1 MEIKDFIGD
10 KDRSMDT
17 YYIDGEFLPADKA
30 FVSVN
35 DLVVLRGFGVFDFL
49 RTYNRRPFHLE
60 EHVERLRN
68 SAELINLPMRWP
80 NDEVCDIVMQTIDK
94 NPYHEECN
102 IRIVITGGISPDS
115 MTPQENQK
123 LLVMITPQNDYPSFW
138 YSEGVKI
145 VTSPDGRDMP
155 GAKSTNYLNAIV
167 ALEKARGQN
176 AVEAIYVDKND
187 RVLEG
192 TTTNLFL
199 FTGDRLVTP
208 DTGILPGITRKVVLR
223 SLKNEFEIETRE
235 VKREELVQADEVFI
249 TSSNKEIVPVV
260 QLDDMTVGNG
270 KVGERTRKAMELF
283 KTYTTDY
290 GNRRP

>member
-1 MEIKDFIGD
+1 M

-30 FVSVN
+30 FVSVD

-68 SAELINLPMRWP
+68 SAELINLPMRWS
-80 NDEVCDIVMQTIDK
+80 NNEICDIVLQTIDK
-94 NPYHEECN
+94 NPHHEECN

-123 LLVMITPQNDYPSFW
+123 LLVMVTPKNDYPSSW
-138 YSEGVKI
+138 YREGVKI
-145 VTSPDGRDMP
+145 VTCSDGRDMP

-167 ALEKARGQN
+167 ALQKAREQN
-176 AVEAIYVDKND
+176 AVEAIYVDKSD

-199 FTGDRLVTP
+199 FEGDRLVTP
-208 DTGILPGITRKVVLR
+208 DTGILPGITRKVVLH

-235 VKREELVQADEVFI
+235 VKREELVQADEIFI
-249 TSSNKEIVPVV
+249 TSSNKEVVPVV
-260 QLDDMTVGNG
+260 RVDEMAVGNG
-270 KVGERTRKAMELF
+270 KVGERTRRAMELF

-290 GNRRP
+290 GTRQ